1 MFNARIE
8 TIFEKKSF
16 SGLIRRNRCVIIGS
30 SYFEWQKIENSK
42 KKIKFQ
48 FTPENL
54 NLFYFAGLYNN
65 WVDRT
70 TGEVIPSVTM
80 ITKPAIE
87 QITHIHDRMP
97 AILSQNQLKNWLSS
111 DIKSAK
117 DIDFLNNQE
126 IGINFQEVA

>member
-1 MFNARIE
+1 
-8 TIFEKKSF
+8 
-16 SGLIRRNRCVIIGS
+16 
-30 SYFEWQKIENSK
+30 
-42 KKIKFQ
+42 
-48 FTPENL
+48 
-54 NLFYFAGLYNN
+54 
-65 WVDRT
+65 
-70 TGEVIPSVTM
+70 M